1 MAVEE
6 SLPPVRFLLLRIVT
20 VGGMYDW
27 PRAEPPRGEAC
38 GGVEVGAGSFDRA
51 ELTRCSSFC
60 IFPIRPRIWC
70 SEPEEE
76 TPGVLCR
83 YSWRPSVDR
92 RLTDGVWR
100 SLLIGI
106 EGPRECRGGRD
117 ECVKGRG
124 VAVEFDIERRDL
136 MNG

>member
-1 MAVEE
+1 M
-6 SLPPVRFLLLRIVT
+6 RFLLLRIVT
-20 VGGMYDW
+20 VGGIYDW

-70 SEPEEE
+70 REPEDE
-76 TPGVLCR
+76 TPWLLCG
-83 YSWRPSVDR
+83 YSWRFNVDR
-92 RLTDGVWR
+92 RLTDGVGR
-100 SLLIGI
+100 SLLNGI
-106 EGPRECRGGRD
+106 EGARECRGGRD

-124 VAVEFDIERRDL
+124 VAVDFDIESRDL
-136 MNG
+136 ITG